1 MKLIMGIIRI
11 DKMNKTK
18 RALTAA
24 GITSMTATGKV
35 FGRGKGFWDAK
46 VIEGAKQDIPEAIT
60 HLGVEPRLRP
70 QRVVTVVVPDDK
82 VQTVVDTLIE
92 VNQTPTPGDGKIFV
106 MPITESIKVRTGE
119 AGDLTLD

>member
-1 MKLIMGIIRI
+1 MKMVMGIIRI
-11 DKMNKTK
+11 DKMNRTK
-18 RALTAA
+18 RALTKA

-46 VIEGAKQDIPEAIT
+46 VMEGAKKDMPEAIT
-60 HLGVEPRLRP
+60 HLGTEPRLRP

-82 VQTVVDTLIE
+82 VDTVVETMIE

-106 MPITESIKVRTGE
+106 LPILDSIKVRTGE
-119 AGDLTLD
+119 VGDVTLD

>member
-18 RALTAA
+18 RALTEA

-92 VNQTPTPGDGKIFV
+92 INQTPTPGDGKIFV
-106 MPITESIKVRTGE
+106 IPITESIKVRTGE
-119 AGDLTLD
+119 SGDLTLD